1 MLAWLCNLQ
10 YALNEQLGSTKF
22 SRPWFSQNRHQ
33 NFGTGAPKKFFAF
46 KTPIHD
52 FRKQNNLF
60 HLNSIRCNHRH
71 RCYNYRRHTTTKTE
85 VFALVRNSHRTL
97 QLTVEKHS
105 FLSKCRFTISHE
117 HNNCFHPN
125 FIYKLQTYALILHEH
140 HSNFQTTA
148 NCLIFSKPMLPTDAA
163 CTKGKNKQKTESIIL
178 LHFSKLK
185 FLSRPVNYVQSI
197 MIN

>member
-1 MLAWLCNLQ
+1 MNNWEVQSFRALDSHRTAIKTSELARQ
-10 YALNEQLGSTKF
+10 
-22 SRPWFSQNRHQ
+22 
-33 NFGTGAPKKFFAF
+33 KKFFAF

-105 FLSKCRFTISHE
+105 FLSKCRFTISRE
-117 HNNCFHPN
+117 HNNSFHLN
-125 FIYKLQTYALILHEH
+125 FIYKLQT
-140 HSNFQTTA
+140 
-148 NCLIFSKPMLPTDAA
+148 
-163 CTKGKNKQKTESIIL
+163 
-178 LHFSKLK
+178 
-185 FLSRPVNYVQSI
+185 
-197 MIN
+197 